1 MKEHS
6 TAAFCP
12 IIIDSPNQQD
22 QDFVNLK
29 KMLGFIRDKR
39 PKFSQLVLGLV
50 DDCGIEFDGD
60 VIELTDKYQLL
71 RRDGYADIAEDVRE
85 LLDKC
90 RAADFEQ

>member
-1 MKEHS
+1 MPISYLMLKFIHLIITNYLYILLSQKPGAICRGLLAYYYSILHLMKEHS

-39 PKFSQLVLGLV
+39 PEILATGPRVG
-50 DDCGIEFDGD
+50 
-60 VIELTDKYQLL
+60 
-71 RRDGYADIAEDVRE
+71 
-85 LLDKC
+85 
-90 RAADFEQ
+90 